1 MAQQSGNGWRPGE
14 RMYITGPEST
24 VLAQGPW
31 RPSKLLAMSEDPRR
45 KDKRPV
51 WGKGEVITSAIR
63 QQSFRTQAKARPTDE
78 EEEFRNS
85 ELAHRLAGVQADL
98 SSTYVARQFKKHL
111 ETEGA
116 RVPNYLYTVSTEDS
130 PSEE

>member
-1 MAQQSGNGWRPGE
+1 MIRRPPRSTLSSSSAASDVYKRQAQQSGNGWRPGE

-63 QQSFRTQAKARPTDE
+63 QQSFRVRAPQLASDSPTDT
-78 EEEFRNS
+78 S
-85 ELAHRLAGVQADL
+85 EGQAD
-98 SSTYVARQFKKHL
+98 
-111 ETEGA
+111 
-116 RVPNYLYTVSTEDS
+116 
-130 PSEE
+130 